1 MVTGNWILC
10 SYFTC
15 RLIPDGA
22 SSINQV
28 YRKYGKMGVGSKIVR
43 IIRLESKR
51 WWQISRQSCRR
62 NCPRRSARE
71 AACNTDLICFR
82 KHTFHAAVGGGL
94 NCLCVAGRWWQK
106 AVTDWYDLRRTTIAE
121 RKATPQHIA
130 WSTAMPRQSEKT
142 QTVSATEIL
151 SYVCLRQ
158 EGSN

>member
-82 KHTFHAAVGGGL
+82 KHTFHAAVGGGVKL
-94 NCLCVAGRWWQK
+94 SVRRWSVVA
-106 AVTDWYDLRRTTIAE
+106 
-121 RKATPQHIA
+121 
-130 WSTAMPRQSEKT
+130 
-142 QTVSATEIL
+142 
-151 SYVCLRQ
+151 
-158 EGSN
+158 EGSDWLIRFATYNDCWTKGNAAAHRVIHRHAPSIGKNSNSQRYGNSQLCLPPARRK